1 MEIQVTIEGRT
12 PLICNRFSDEQAQ
25 KSSGGSTSSSAAAE
39 RGTPLDIAQSKLY
52 LVNGK
57 PTIPQPNLLRCLVDG
72 GQFHKNGKKQ
82 ITTKKES
89 MLYACVDIEG
99 VSIEIIHKQPWKVDT
114 RPVVI
119 PSTGGRI
126 LCHRPMFD
134 DWRLEFTVQL
144 DTSIVSQS
152 LFRLI
157 VDDAGNRVGLG
168 DYRPSKKGPYGRFH
182 VVHWQVIEQEAH
194 LPIAAE

>member
-1 MEIQVTIEGRT
+1 MEIDIAIQGRT
-12 PLICNRFSDEQAQ
+12 PLICNRFTDEQAQ
-25 KSSGGSTSSSAAAE
+25 GSSGGHGPSSAAAE
-39 RGTPLDIAQSKLY
+39 RGTPLEIAWSKLY
-52 LVNGK
+52 LVNNK
-57 PTIPQPNLLRCLVDG
+57 PVIPQPNLLRCLIDG
-72 GQFHKNGKKQ
+72 GQFHKAGKKQ

-89 MLYACVDIEG
+89 MLYACVDIDG
-99 VSIEIIHKQPWKVDT
+99 VAIEIIHKQPWKVDT

-134 DWRLEFTVQL
+134 DWRLEFTVNL

-157 VDDAGNRVGLG
+157 CDDAGNRIGLA

-182 VVHWQVIEQEAH
+182 IVKWEVIEQA

>member
-1 MEIQVTIEGRT
+1 MEINIAIQGRT
-12 PLICNRFSDEQAQ
+12 PLICNRFTDEQAQ
-25 KSSGGSTSSSAAAE
+25 NSSGGHGPSSAAGE
-39 RGTPLDIAQSKLY
+39 RGTPQDIAHSKLY
-52 LVNGK
+52 LINGK
-57 PTIPQPNLLRCLVDG
+57 EVIPQPNLLRCLIDG
-72 GQFHKNGKKQ
+72 GQFHKSGKKQ

-99 VSIEIIHKQPWKVDT
+99 VAIKIIHKQPWKVDT

-126 LCHRPMFD
+126 LTHRPMFD
-134 DWRLEFTVQL
+134 DWRLEFAVQL
-144 DTSIVSQS
+144 DTTIVSKS

-182 VVHWQVIEQEAH
+182 VVHWEEVEQA